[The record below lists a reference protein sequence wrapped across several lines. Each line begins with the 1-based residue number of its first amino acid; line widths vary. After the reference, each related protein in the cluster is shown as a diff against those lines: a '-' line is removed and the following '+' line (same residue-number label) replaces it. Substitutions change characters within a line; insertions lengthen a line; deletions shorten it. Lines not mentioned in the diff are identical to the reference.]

1 MVLQRLERLRVA
13 LAKADLDAVLVTSV
27 ENIRYLSGFTSS
39 DGVLLITEKESL
51 LFTDFRYVIQ
61 AKEQAPHFA
70 LCETTYETMDAEIEA
85 ALARNDCKRC
95 GFEQTNVTVAA
106 FESYRKMPVEFVPYA
121 AELTELRLIKT
132 ADEIESLRKAQQIA
146 DAAYAKLLTRVH
158 SGMTERQ
165 VVAELNY
172 LCSNLGSEGPSFD
185 PIVGSGPNG
194 AMCHAVPCDRKLQNG
209 DLVVVDF
216 GCIYNGYHS
225 DMTRTFG
232 VGSVDDELR
241 RIYDIVLKAQLLAL
255 DAVKAGI
262 TGMELDAA
270 ARDYIETCGYGE
282 AFGHGLGHGFGLEI
296 HEAPRASKK
305 SDQVLLPGM
314 TVTIEPGIYL
324 EGKGGVRIED
334 CCVVTEDGKINLVSS
349 PKELVLIS

>member
-1 MVLQRLERLRVA
+1 MILQRLDRLRA
-13 LAKADLDAVLVTSV
+13 SFTEAGLDAVLVTSV
-27 ENIRYLSGFTSS
+27 ENIRYLSGFTSA
-39 DGVLLITEKESL
+39 DGILLVTQTENL

-61 AKEQAPHFA
+61 AKEQAPDFT
-70 LCETTYETMDAEIEA
+70 LCETTYETMDREIEA
-85 ALARNDCKRC
+85 ALVRNACKRC

-106 FESYRKMPVEFVPYA
+106 YENYRAMPVEFVPF
-121 AELTELRLIKT
+121 AEQLTALRLIKT
-132 ADEIESLRKAQQIA
+132 ADEIASLQKAQQMA
-146 DAAYAKLLTRVH
+146 DQAYAQLLTRIH

-172 LCSNLGSEGPSFD
+172 LCSMLGSEGPSFD

-232 VGSVDDELR
+232 VGTVDDELR
-241 RIYDIVLKAQLLAL
+241 SIYDIVLEAQLRTL
-255 DAVKAGI
+255 DAVKTGI
-262 TGMELDAA
+262 TGKELDAV
-270 ARDYIETCGYGE
+270 ARDYITAKGYGDC
-282 AFGHGLGHGFGLEI
+282 FGHGLGHGFGLEI
-296 HEAPRASKK
+296 HEAPRAARTSN
-305 SDQVLLPGM
+305 QVFAPGM
-314 TVTIEPGIYL
+314 TITVEPGIYL

-334 CCVVTEDGKINLVSS
+334 CCVVTEEGKINLVSS

>member
-1 MVLQRLERLRVA
+1 MSLSRIERLRTA
-13 LAKADLDAVLVTSV
+13 FTEAELDAVLITSV
-27 ENIRYLSGFTSS
+27 ENIRYISGFTSS
-39 DGVLLITEKESL
+39 DGAVLVTREECL

-61 AKEQAPHFA
+61 AKEQAPDFT
-70 LCETTYETMDAEIEA
+70 LCEITAANMVSEIES
-85 ALARNDCKRC
+85 ALLQGNCKRC

-106 FESYRKMPVEFVPYA
+106 FERYRAMPVEFVPFA
-121 AELTELRLIKT
+121 DELTGLRLIKT
-132 ADEIESLRKAQQIA
+132 ADEIESLRRAQQIA
-146 DAAYAKLLTRVH
+146 DEAYAKLLTRIH

-172 LCSNLGSEGPSFD
+172 LCSSLGSEGPSFD

-194 AMCHAVPCDRKLQNG
+194 AMCHAVPCERKLQDG

-216 GCIYNGYHS
+216 GCIFQGYHS

-241 RIYDIVLKAQLLAL
+241 RIYDIVLEAQLRTL
-255 DAVKAGI
+255 DALKAGI
-262 TGMELDAA
+262 TGKELDAV
-270 ARDYIETCGYGE
+270 ARDYITEQGYGDC
-282 AFGHGLGHGFGLEI
+282 FGHSLGHGFGLEI
-296 HEAPRASKK
+296 HEAPGASRT
-305 SDQVLLPGM
+305 STHILQAGM
-314 TVTIEPGIYL
+314 TVTVEPGIYL

-334 CCVVTEDGKINLVSS
+334 CCVVTEGGKINLVSS